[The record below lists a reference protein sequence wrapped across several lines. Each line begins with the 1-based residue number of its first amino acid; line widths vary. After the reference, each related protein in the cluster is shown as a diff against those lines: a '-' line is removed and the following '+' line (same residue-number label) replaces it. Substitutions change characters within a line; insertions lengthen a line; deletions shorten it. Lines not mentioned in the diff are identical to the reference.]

1 MVDDGRAAW
10 SGRDVAMAFVLA
22 LAVFALDARG
32 ACRTIFVGD
41 SGELVTAVHLLGIPH
56 PSGYPLYVLLGKLW
70 TLVLPVGAI
79 AYRMSL
85 FSAAAAAATCGALYV
100 LCRRLSLRPVASGF
114 SASMLAVVPSFWA
127 EANIQRVYALNAL
140 FVVLATAAAWSWCT
154 NHKVR
159 ALAAAFFVCG
169 LGATNHT
176 YMAVFAAA
184 LGAFALIAEPA
195 LLRRPLA
202 LGGCAAALLAG
213 LTPYVYLPLRSRADP
228 QLDWGNPE
236 TLDAF
241 LRVVLRAGYWER
253 RWLQT
258 PSDLFVI
265 AADYVRS
272 LGTELTLVGAG
283 LAVLGALAWGAV
295 PAARGE
301 SRRRAFLI
309 LPLLAM
315 AANLAALALHGSRAD
330 LFIWHRYY
338 IPSYVMVALLSGIGC
353 HVFLARLPRRLRPLI
368 LLVPVALAITGF
380 RANDRSRFRIGEDFS
395 SLVLQ
400 ALPPGAHLIADDDNI
415 LFTLM
420 YLHFVENR
428 RPDVDLILQGVGT
441 TPPRLKFD
449 PDDDPLYFTHHPNWA
464 IPGLEIVP
472 VGLVFRACRTGA
484 VKPTKV
490 DTKLE
495 LDGES
500 DPRVPKDYL
509 TRNLIGQFH
518 YMLGVTFEQDDW
530 LRARGEF
537 RKATA
542 VAEENDVLFFNLGL
556 IYLRNGL
563 DDDALAAFRR
573 SHEINPRH
581 LANRE
586 KVRAS
591 DKIVDVEGERK
602 RLAALELEIA
612 AGDPAIAS
620 LPPSTAEYHRRM
632 ADRLIGRGEGVAAR
646 GHRLRALELGVGIP

>member
-1 MVDDGRAAW
+1 VVDDGRLAW
-10 SGRDVAMAFVLA
+10 SGRDLALALVLA

-56 PSGYPLYVLLGKLW
+56 PPGYPLYVLLGKLW

-100 LCRRLSLRPVASGF
+100 LCRKLALSPVAAGF
-114 SASMLAVVPSFWA
+114 SASMLAVSPSFWA
-127 EANIQRVYALNAL
+127 EANVQRVYALNAL
-140 FVVLATAAAWSWCT
+140 FVVLATAAAWRWCT
-154 NHKVR
+154 NRRIR

-169 LGATNHT
+169 LGASNHT
-176 YMAVFAAA
+176 YMAVFAVA
-184 LGAFALIAEPA
+184 LGAFALIAEPS

-202 LGGCAAALLAG
+202 LCGCAAAFLAG
-213 LTPYVYLPLRSRADP
+213 LAPYLYLPLRSRADP
-228 QLDWGNPE
+228 RLDWGNPE

-241 LRVVLRAGYWER
+241 VRVVLRVGFWER
-253 RWLQT
+253 RWLET
-258 PSDLFVI
+258 PSDLLVI
-265 AADYVRS
+265 AADYTRG
-272 LGTELTLVGAG
+272 LGSEITLVGAG
-283 LAVLGALAWGAV
+283 LAVLGALAWGSG
-295 PAARGE
+295 GE
-301 SRRRAFLI
+301 GRRRAFVI

-353 HVFLARLPRRLRPLI
+353 HVLLARLPRLGPLI
-368 LLVPVALAITGF
+368 LLVPAALAITGF
-380 RANDRSRFRIGEDFS
+380 RANDRSDFRIGEDFS

-400 ALPPGAHLIADDDNI
+400 ALPPGAHLIAEDDNI

-428 RPDVDLILQGVGT
+428 RPDVDLILQGVGGS

-449 PDDDPLYFTHHPNWA
+449 PDDDPLYFTHHPNWV
-464 IPGLEIVP
+464 IPGLELVP
-472 VGLVFRACRTGA
+472 LGLVFRACRAGA
-484 VKPTKV
+484 VTPTNV
-490 DTKLE
+490 DYKLA

-500 DPRVPKDYL
+500 DPRVQKDYL

-518 YMLGVTFEQDDW
+518 YMLGVTIDQHDW

-537 RKATA
+537 RRATA
-542 VAEENDVLFFNLGL
+542 AAADNDVLFYNLGL

-563 DDDALAAFRR
+563 EDDALAAFRR

-591 DKIVDVEGERK
+591 DKIVDVSAEREW
-602 RLAALELEIA
+602 LAALELEIA
-612 AGDPAIAS
+612 AGDPAIGS
-620 LPPSTAEYHRRM
+620 LPASSAEYHLRM
-632 ADRLIGRGEGVAAR
+632 ADRLIDRGEGVAAR
-646 GHRLRALELGVGIP
+646 GHRLRALELGVGSP